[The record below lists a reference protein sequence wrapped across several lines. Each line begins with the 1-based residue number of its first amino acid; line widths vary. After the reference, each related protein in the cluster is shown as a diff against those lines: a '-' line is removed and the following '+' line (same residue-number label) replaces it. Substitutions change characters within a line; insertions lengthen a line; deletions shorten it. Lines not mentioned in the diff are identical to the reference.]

1 MSALIVSHHSHARRA
16 VRKDGS
22 RDGGSELPEAPEQA
36 RTVFGEYFP
45 EAVRYAEL
53 LADAGV
59 KRGLIGPR
67 EVPRLWE
74 RHLLNC
80 AVLSEVVPRSPS
92 ATSARIAGLPG
103 IPLALVRP
111 DLKITLLE
119 PLLRRTNFLQEV
131 VELLG
136 LDHVTVV
143 RGRAE
148 EMLGKITPVHVVT
161 ARAVAPLDRLAGWG
175 VPLLRPYGEMLAL
188 KGDTA
193 QEEIDGA
200 VPRSP
205 GSVWWRPRCFRWAR
219 ASSIRC
225 RLSSVWRSARAPV
238 VCGSRPSGPRPP
250 VRARPDD
257 AAERRIRTISECRT
271 VPAEPQGHG
280 VSRET
285 SLTAAGD
292 HQPRPRGCH
301 APGPWTPC
309 EATRAGYGVVHR
321 GGFTHRTTGL
331 AGSRPRKHGRLCSS
345 RA

>member
-1 MSALIVSHHSHARRA
+1 MEEAAELPPAPAAARA
-16 VRKDGS
+16 V
-22 RDGGSELPEAPEQA
+22 
-36 RTVFGEYFP
+36 FGDRFP

-80 AVLSEVVPRSPS
+80 AVLAEAVPDGVSVCDVGS
-92 ATSARIAGLPG
+92 GAGLPG

-111 DLKITLLE
+111 DLQITLLE
-119 PLLRRTNFLQEV
+119 PLLRRTTFLQEV

-148 EMLGKITPVHVVT
+148 EMLGKIDPVHVVT

-193 QEEIDGA
+193 EEELKAARAALGKLGVVRTSVLQVGEGVVDPLSTLVRVEVGE
-200 VPRSP
+200 SP
-205 GSVWWRPRCFRWAR
+205 GGVRFAAKRAKAAR
-219 ASSIRC
+219 AN
-225 RLSSVWRSARAPV
+225 
-238 VCGSRPSGPRPP
+238 
-250 VRARPDD
+250 RAR
-257 AAERRIRTISECRT
+257 RR
-271 VPAEPQGHG
+271 
-280 VSRET
+280 
-285 SLTAAGD
+285 
-292 HQPRPRGCH
+292 
-301 APGPWTPC
+301 
-309 EATRAGYGVVHR
+309 
-321 GGFTHRTTGL
+321 
-331 AGSRPRKHGRLCSS
+331 
-345 RA
+345 

>member
-1 MSALIVSHHSHARRA
+1 VTEAA
-16 VRKDGS
+16 
-22 RDGGSELPEAPEQA
+22 ELPPAPEEA
-36 RTVFGEYFP
+36 RAVFGEYFP
-45 EAVRYAEL
+45 AAVRYAEL

-80 AVLSEVVPRSPS
+80 AVLSEAVPSGVTVCDVGS
-92 ATSARIAGLPG
+92 GAGLPG

-119 PLLRRTNFLQEV
+119 PLLRRTTFLQEV

-148 EMLGKITPVHVVT
+148 EMLGKLQPVHVVT

-193 QEEIDGA
+193 DEELLAAKSALTKLGVVKTSVLHVGEGVVDPLTTVVRVEVGE
-200 VPRSP
+200 SP
-205 GSVWWRPRCFRWAR
+205 GGVRFAAKRAKAAR
-219 ASSIRC
+219 AGR
-225 RLSSVWRSARAPV
+225 
-238 VCGSRPSGPRPP
+238 
-250 VRARPDD
+250 VR
-257 AAERRIRTISECRT
+257 RRR
-271 VPAEPQGHG
+271 
-280 VSRET
+280 
-285 SLTAAGD
+285 
-292 HQPRPRGCH
+292 
-301 APGPWTPC
+301 
-309 EATRAGYGVVHR
+309 
-321 GGFTHRTTGL
+321 
-331 AGSRPRKHGRLCSS
+331 
-345 RA
+345 